1 MIHLLW
7 LAACAQEPPPPNLIL
22 VSLDTFRADHVSA
35 HGYARQT
42 TPWLDTLAEHGTVF
56 QQAVSNSNESAYSHA
71 VIFSGRMASEVAA
84 PVYQE
89 YGVPPSATL
98 VSEIL
103 GAGGYRTAAF
113 IAGGHVSAD
122 FGFDQGYDHF
132 ESELGFASFWH
143 TAPKALAWLDETD
156 DDQPWMVVLHGYD
169 AHRPYVAPPPFFHM
183 YARNPGS
190 PTIERIVR
198 DGAASEQVFGRTWY
212 PDFDLD
218 WFRHSSGS
226 LVLDPDSYAVLA
238 AGSQGASG
246 ISLKDQDIEHL
257 HDHYDAMISYAD
269 YQLGLFF
276 AAAEEAGK
284 LDNTLV
290 LITSD
295 HGEDLLDHGF
305 INHRTSLHE
314 STIHVP
320 LLLFG
325 PGVPQGSVDTL
336 VEARDIL
343 PTLLDAAGMERPPG
357 LAGHSLLATARG
369 ELPSREGVGIE
380 GVMDMLAWR
389 TPTHKLILRELPL
402 DSENLVD
409 LLLTRPLDPAHS
421 ALYHLEQDPN
431 EHQNLLETQDP
442 AAFEKAEE
450 LRRALGAWRASLQV
464 STTRGPRPEDL
475 PAETRERMQRHGYWS
490 AEDG

>member
-1 MIHLLW
+1 MITLLGL
-7 LAACAQEPPPPNLIL
+7 LACTPDPSPPNLIL
-22 VSLDTFRADHVSA
+22 VSLDTFRADHVSVY
-35 HGYARQT
+35 GYERQT
-42 TPWLDTLAEHGTVF
+42 TPWLDALAAHGTVF
-56 QQAVSNSNESAYSHA
+56 HQAISNANESAYSHA
-71 VIFSGRMASEVAA
+71 AIFTGQMASEVAA
-84 PVYQE
+84 PIYRE
-89 YGVPPSATL
+89 YGLPPSATL
-98 VSEIL
+98 VSEL
-103 GAGGYRTAAF
+103 LSDAGYQSAAF
-113 IAGGHVSAD
+113 IAGGHVSED

-143 TAPKALAWLDETD
+143 TTPKALAWVKETSE
-156 DDQPWMVVLHGYD
+156 DQPWMLVVHGYD

-190 PTIERIVR
+190 PTIERIVQ

-212 PDFDLD
+212 PDFDLE

-226 LVLDPDSYAVLA
+226 LVLNPDSYAALA
-238 AGSQGASG
+238 ENSQGRRG
-246 ISLKDQDIEHL
+246 VSLKDQDIEHL
-257 HDHYDAMISYAD
+257 HAHYDAMLSYAD

-276 AAAEEAGK
+276 AALEQAGK

-314 STIHVP
+314 STVHVP
-320 LLLFG
+320 LILFG
-325 PGVPQGSVDTL
+325 PGVPRGAVDTL

-343 PTLLDAAGMERPPG
+343 PTLLDAASVETPPG
-357 LAGHSLLATARG
+357 LGGHSLLATARG
-369 ELPSREGVGIE
+369 EIPARDGVGIE

-402 DSENLVD
+402 DDED
-409 LLLTRPLDPAHS
+409 LAERIRTRPLDPAHS
-421 ALYHLEQDPN
+421 ALYHLGEDPEEQR
-431 EHQNLLETQDP
+431 NLLESQDP
-442 AAFEKAEE
+442 AAWEKAEV
-450 LRRALGAWRASLQV
+450 LRDALATWRASIQV

-475 PAETRERMQRHGYWS
+475 PTETRERMQRHGYWS